1 MFNLRSVSK
10 YPHTTSGSH
19 FIASNLN
26 GIKTSDNKKKTLD
39 THSQTETDRQTDLQ
53 SNPMLITMCHFLSG
67 LACFQGRPH
76 KQSTAWS
83 TNLLQTDMDLSI
95 SYFLTSHDQL
105 SSQGRHKPD
114 IWPCS
119 DYNLFPSL
127 FCNGQFCVITVMKKG
142 RLPRRKSP
150 WLVFPKAFCKEFTY
164 NNVLWI

>member
-1 MFNLRSVSK
+1 MFNLRSVNK

-26 GIKTSDNKKKTLD
+26 GIKTSDNRKKTLD
-39 THSQTETDRQTDLQ
+39 THSQTETDRHIF
-53 SNPMLITMCHFLSG
+53 NPIRCWLLCVISWAA

-142 RLPRRKSP
+142 RLPWRKSP